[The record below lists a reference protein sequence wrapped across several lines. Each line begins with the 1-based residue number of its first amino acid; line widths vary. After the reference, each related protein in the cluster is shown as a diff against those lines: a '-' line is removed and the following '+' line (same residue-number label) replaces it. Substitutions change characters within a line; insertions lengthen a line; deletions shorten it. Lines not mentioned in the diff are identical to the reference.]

1 MSKFVTLMCLVSSS
15 YGGGGGWNYKSGD
28 AHGPEK
34 WDDVCQSGKH
44 QSPINI
50 NTQDTQAKSLPPLE
64 LLNYDQLPH
73 SSVLVNNGHSAKLA
87 TTTSSS
93 LIPTMS
99 GAGLPNKYKFAQ
111 VHFHWGSNSGV
122 GSEHTV
128 DNKASAMEMH
138 FVHYKA
144 IHDDIGAALAEGAQD
159 SLAVIG
165 VFLQE
170 GENPNPGFNKL
181 VPYLSSIHHADAKVN
196 VTNFPLSDLIT
207 ADLSEFYRYEGGLTT
222 PGCFE
227 FVQWTVATKPINITK
242 YQLDAFRNLLDHEEK
257 PLVDNYRPTQPL
269 NDRKVFHATTG
280 SPRWCSTQHPTA
292 AATNLRTTSAFIL
305 PIMTAI
311 LQKIVSI

>member
-1 MSKFVTLMCLVSSS
+1 MNKFVTLMCFVSSS

-28 AHGPEK
+28 AHGPEN
-34 WDDVCQSGKH
+34 WDAVCQSGKH

-50 NTQDTQAKSLPPLE
+50 NTRDTLEKSFPPLE

-73 SSVLVNNGHSAKLA
+73 TSVLVNNGHSAKLA

-99 GAGLPNKYKFAQ
+99 GGGLPNKYKFAQ
-111 VHFHWGSNSGV
+111 VHFHWGSNSGS

-128 DNKASAMEMH
+128 DDKASAMEMH

-144 IHDDIGAALAEGAQD
+144 THDDIGAALAEGAQD

-170 GENPNPGFNKL
+170 GESANPGFNKL

-227 FVQWTVATKPINITK
+227 YVQWTVATKPINITK
-242 YQLDAFRNLLDHEEK
+242 HQLETFRSLLDHEEK

-269 NDRKVFHATTG
+269 NNRKVFLAKTG
-280 SPRWCSTQHPTA
+280 SPRWCSIRHPTA
-292 AATNLRTTSAFIL
+292 AASNFRTTSTFLFPIL
-305 PIMTAI
+305 AAI
-311 LQKIVSI
+311 YQVNLSI